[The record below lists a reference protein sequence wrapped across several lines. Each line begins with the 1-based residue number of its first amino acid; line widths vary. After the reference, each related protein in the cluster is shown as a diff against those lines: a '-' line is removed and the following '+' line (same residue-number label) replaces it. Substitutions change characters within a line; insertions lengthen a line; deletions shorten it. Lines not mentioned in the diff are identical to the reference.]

1 MRELIG
7 LGQLR
12 SNACKYLE
20 RVAAGETI
28 DVVRR
33 GKLVARIVSV
43 GDWRVAPIPA
53 RSVEAVAPDAGGWVG
68 LDELRTRAGRC
79 FDRVAAGETINVVR
93 GGRLLAQIVSAG
105 DSGVTPIPADA
116 GRRIELDELRKRA
129 GRYFDKV
136 AAGQTIEVIR
146 GGKLVAR
153 IVSVA
158 RNDARS
164 NVIAGAKPLRCG
176 SGFIVDRLARR
187 GGGSAAVGA
196 SCHVD
201 RGGWARQ
208 DSLGDRARC
217 ATQR

>member
-1 MRELIG
+1 MEGHAGTARLSRARAVGSTSPLPVGDHGDRPGMRETIG

-12 SNACKYLE
+12 SNACTYLE

-53 RSVEAVAPDAGGWVG
+53 RSVDTAASAAGGWVG

-79 FDRVAAGETINVVR
+79 FDRVAAGETLSVVR
-93 GGRLLAQIVSAG
+93 GGRLLAQIVPAG
-105 DSGVTPIPADA
+105 DAERTSVRADA
-116 GRRIELDELRKRA
+116 SGGIELDELRKRA
-129 GRYFDKV
+129 GRYFDEV

-158 RNDARS
+158 
-164 NVIAGAKPLRCG
+164 
-176 SGFIVDRLARR
+176 
-187 GGGSAAVGA
+187 
-196 SCHVD
+196 
-201 RGGWARQ
+201 
-208 DSLGDRARC
+208 
-217 ATQR
+217 